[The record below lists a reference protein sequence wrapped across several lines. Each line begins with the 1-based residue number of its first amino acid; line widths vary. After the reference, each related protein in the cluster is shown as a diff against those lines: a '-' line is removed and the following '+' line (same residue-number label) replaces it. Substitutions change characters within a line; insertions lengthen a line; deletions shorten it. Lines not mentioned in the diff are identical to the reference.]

1 MFVQSDI
8 VSGIF
13 EDIYPVTN
21 LDNGRSTKIMFENNS
36 LQFLDLANSYLKL
49 KWRIIKGNGTNIV
62 TTDAVTLINY
72 PIASL
77 FSQVDVLLSGKV
89 ISSSVNNYAFH
100 TYLETLL
107 NYGNDAK
114 KSQLGRGL
122 LLGLL
127 Q

>member
-49 KWRIIKGNGTNIV
+49 KCRIIKGNGTNVV

-72 PIASL
+72 PTASL

-100 TYLETLL
+100 THLETLL